1 MATRLLTTQRIV
13 NLAADPAT
21 GTSGEIYF
29 NTTSGVLRFHNGT
42 IWSDFAGGG
51 GGGGDNYYVSTE
63 VALSNSWWLGV

>member
-51 GGGGDNYYVSTE
+51 GGGDNYYVSTE